1 MRRMTFIFGYGSL
14 VRRDETPLV
23 CRLHGHA
30 RAWNVAMDNR
40 ETIPGYKYFLDAAGG
55 RPEVFVTFLNL
66 EPRHGAVTSGA
77 AIPVSADELEELDA
91 RERNYARVEV
101 TEAID
106 ADLGGRVYAYLG
118 HDDAR
123 ARFEL
128 GRRGGTAVVARAYL
142 EEVRAALGGL
152 EPLEPPPVPVRD
164 LTRVDVP

>member
-1 MRRMTFIFGYGSL
+1 MTFVFGYGSL
-14 VRRDETPLV
+14 LRRDDRQVV

-55 RPEVFVTFLNL
+55 RPDVFVTFLNL
-66 EPRHGAVTSGA
+66 EPRPEALTSGV
-77 AIPVSADELEELDA
+77 AIPVSADELEALDA
-91 RERNYARVEV
+91 RERNYTRVEV
-101 TEAID
+101 TAAIE

-118 HDDAR
+118 HDEAR
-123 ARFEL
+123 ARFETGHR
-128 GRRGGTAVVARAYL
+128 GRTAVVARAYL